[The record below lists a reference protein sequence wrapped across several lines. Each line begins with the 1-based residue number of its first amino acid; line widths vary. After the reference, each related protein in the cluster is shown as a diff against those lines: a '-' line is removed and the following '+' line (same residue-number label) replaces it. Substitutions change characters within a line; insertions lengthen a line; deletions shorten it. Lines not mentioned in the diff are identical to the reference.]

1 MFPEGRGS
9 VAMTAQPTSRH
20 TVPAYNASRK
30 HPGVTPT
37 PPRGASHFTALV
49 DRLPALYHVYSA
61 GPSISQGPSSP
72 HNSTRSLHRKMPGGC
87 DQTSHG
93 QIPAPTSW
101 VIYLASVPSSVT
113 RGG

>member
-1 MFPEGRGS
+1 MRGHGS
-9 VAMTAQPTSRH
+9 
-20 TVPAYNASRK
+20 PAHVQTHGPCLQCKQEAPRS
-30 HPGVTPT
+30 HS
-37 PPRGASHFTALV
+37 PPQGASHFTPLV
-49 DRLPALYHVYSA
+49 GRLPALYHVYSA

>member
-1 MFPEGRGS
+1 MFLEGRGAC
-9 VAMTAQPTSRH
+9 VAMAAQPMSRH
-20 TVPAYNASRK
+20 MVPAYNASRK
-30 HPGVTPT
+30 HPGVTP
-37 PPRGASHFTALV
+37 PPQGASHFTPLV
-49 DRLPALYHVYSA
+49 GRLPALYHVYSA